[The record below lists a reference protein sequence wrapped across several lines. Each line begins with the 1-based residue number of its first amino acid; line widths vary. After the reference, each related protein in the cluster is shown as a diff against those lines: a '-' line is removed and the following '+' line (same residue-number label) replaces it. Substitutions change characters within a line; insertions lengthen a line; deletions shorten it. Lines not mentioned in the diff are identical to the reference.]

1 MQLNQSISHQDIVT
15 WIRNNFY
22 YPNCAK
28 VKGVSDIKSGVPV
41 AQILTQLIPDHYH
54 SMLLSRIE
62 VSNLNCNTCVSN
74 WRVIK

>member
-22 YPNCAK
+22 YPNCGK

-41 AQILTQLIPDHYH
+41 A
-54 SMLLSRIE
+54 
-62 VSNLNCNTCVSN
+62 
-74 WRVIK
+74 